1 MDKHMDPKTKQIVLP
16 LITALIWGSAFVAQ
30 KSGAEVLGAFTFT
43 WTRYLLA
50 AIALVC
56 FLTIRGKHTG
66 RKPFSEN
73 RPSLLRGGLVMGT
86 LLAVAS
92 NLQQYG
98 VGLTTAGK
106 AGFITALYIVLVP
119 LFGLFL
125 GKRVRALVWCG
136 VAVAVAGLY
145 LLSFAAGGEM
155 TFTTGDLCVLL
166 CAIVFTLHILVVDHY
181 TKLADA
187 VELACLQFAVAVA
200 ESLLCALVTEGVP
213 MDAIRAAAFPIFY
226 AGVISGGIAY
236 TLQIVSQ
243 KDGDPTV
250 VSLLLSLE
258 AFFAAVCG
266 AIILHERLSLR
277 EYLGCALML
286 CAVVLVQLPEKK
298 VPEKKAS

>member
-1 MDKHMDPKTKQIVLP
+1 MNRKTKQIVLP
-16 LITALIWGSAFVAQ
+16 LIAAMIWGSAFVAQ

-43 WTRYLLA
+43 GTRYLLA
-50 AIALVC
+50 ALALVC
-56 FLTIRGKHTG
+56 FLLIRGKYT
-66 RKPFSEN
+66 RQRPFSAN
-73 RPSLLRGGLVMGT
+73 RSALLRGGLVMGT

-98 VGLTTAGK
+98 VGLTSAGK
-106 AGFITALYIVLVP
+106 AGFITTLYIVLVP

-125 GKRVRALVWCG
+125 HKRVRVPVWCG
-136 VAVAVAGLY
+136 VAVALAGLY

-155 TFTTGDLCVLL
+155 SFTMGDLCVLL
-166 CAIVFTLHILVVDHY
+166 CAIVFSCHILAVDY
-181 TKLADA
+181 FTKFADA
-187 VELACLQFAVAVA
+187 VELACLQFVVAAV
-200 ESLLCALVTEGVP
+200 ESLLCALVTEGVAV
-213 MDAIRAAAFPIFY
+213 DAIRAAAFPIFY

-243 KDGDPTV
+243 KDGDPAV

-258 AFFAAVCG
+258 SFFAALSG

-277 EYLGCALML
+277 EYFGCALML

-298 VPEKKAS
+298 AS

>member
-1 MDKHMDPKTKQIVLP
+1 MNPKTKQIVLP

-43 WTRYLLA
+43 WTRYSLA

-56 FLTIRGKHTG
+56 FLALRGRRTG

-73 RPSLLRGGLVMGT
+73 RPALLRGALVMGT

-98 VGLTTAGK
+98 MGMTTAGK

-119 LFGLFL
+119 LFGLFF
-125 GKRVRALVWCG
+125 GKRVRAAVWCG
-136 VAVAVAGLY
+136 VAVALAGLY
-145 LLSFAAGGEM
+145 LLSFAAGGE
-155 TFTTGDLCVLL
+155 TAFTGGDVYMLL
-166 CAIVFTLHILVVDHY
+166 CAVVFSFHILATDRF

-187 VELACLQFAVAVA
+187 VELACLQFTVAAA

-213 MDAIRAAAFPIFY
+213 LDAIASAAFPIFY

-236 TLQIVSQ
+236 TLQNVAQSRTSASVAAIV
-243 KDGDPTV
+243 
-250 VSLLLSLE
+250 LSTE
-258 AFFAAVCG
+258 SVFG
-266 AIILHERLSLR
+266 ALSGWIVLHDVLSAGQFC
-277 EYLGCALML
+277 GCALVFV
-286 CAVVLVQLPEKK
+286 AVVATQLLAARKT
-298 VPEKKAS
+298 ASAG

>member
-1 MDKHMDPKTKQIVLP
+1 MDPKTKQIVLP

-43 WTRYLLA
+43 WTRYSLA

-56 FLTIRGKHTG
+56 FLTLRGRRTG

-73 RPSLLRGGLVMGT
+73 RPALLRGALVMGT

-98 VGLTTAGK
+98 MGMTTAGK

-119 LFGLFL
+119 LFGLFF
-125 GKRVRALVWCG
+125 GKRVRAAVWCG
-136 VAVAVAGLY
+136 VAVALAGLY
-145 LLSFAAGGEM
+145 LLSFAAGGE
-155 TFTTGDLCVLL
+155 TAFTGCDVYMLL
-166 CAIVFTLHILVVDHY
+166 CAVVFSFHILATDRF

-187 VELACLQFAVAVA
+187 VELACLQFTVAAA
-200 ESLLCALVTEGVP
+200 ESLLCALATEGVP
-213 MDAIRAAAFPIFY
+213 LDAIASAAFPIFY

-266 AIILHERLSLR
+266 AIILHERLTLR

-298 VPEKKAS
+298 VSEKKVS